1 MELAQADT
9 PANSSKGCHSLSSVR
24 FLLHGYSSVLC
35 IRNRKKLEEP
45 VEGGSRIRPRKGG
58 IYKKYKDLIFF
69 NKNIIIAG
77 ICSFFSA
84 AYVTQ
89 FYYTHYNKSHVAN
102 SILALLTEYSIYIPI
117 FVVLFYIDN
126 RYRYFDPLTGK
137 KDSRTLKKDLKKL
150 FTAFLI
156 SEIAY
161 SCSKVSLTYQFLQVG
176 AIPYQASMLSSLT
189 ASVISFVL
197 INLAVFKVVKLFRK

>member
-1 MELAQADT
+1 MY
-9 PANSSKGCHSLSSVR
+9 N
-24 FLLHGYSSVLC
+24 
-35 IRNRKKLEEP
+35 
-45 VEGGSRIRPRKGG
+45 
-58 IYKKYKDLIFF
+58 KYKDLIVF

-77 ICSFFSA
+77 ICSFFSS

-89 FYYTHYNKSHVAN
+89 FYYTHYDKSHIAN
-102 SILALLTEYSIYIPI
+102 AILALLTEYSVYMPI

-137 KDSRTLKKDLKKL
+137 KDSKIIKKDLRKL

-161 SCSKVSLTYQFLQVG
+161 SISKVSLTYQFLQAG
-176 AIPYQASMLSSLT
+176 ALPYQASMLGSLT
-189 ASVISFVL
+189 ACAISFVL
-197 INLAVFKVVKLFRK
+197 INLAV

>member
-1 MELAQADT
+1 M
-9 PANSSKGCHSLSSVR
+9 
-24 FLLHGYSSVLC
+24 YS
-35 IRNRKKLEEP
+35 
-45 VEGGSRIRPRKGG
+45 
-58 IYKKYKDLIFF
+58 KYKDLILF

-89 FYYTHYNKSHVAN
+89 LYYTNYNKSHLYN
-102 SILALLTEYSIYIPI
+102 SILALLVEYSIYIPI
-117 FVVLFYIDN
+117 FISLFYFDN

-137 KDSRTLKKDLKKL
+137 KDSKILKKDLKNL

-161 SCSKVSLTYQFLQVG
+161 SFSKISLTYQFLQFG
-176 AIPYQASMLSSLT
+176 AVPYQASMLSSLT

>member
-1 MELAQADT
+1 MYNE
-9 PANSSKGCHSLSSVR
+9 PKE
-24 FLLHGYSSVLC
+24 
-35 IRNRKKLEEP
+35 IRGT

-189 ASVISFVL
+189 ASAISFVL

>member
-1 MELAQADT
+1 MY
-9 PANSSKGCHSLSSVR
+9 N
-24 FLLHGYSSVLC
+24 
-35 IRNRKKLEEP
+35 
-45 VEGGSRIRPRKGG
+45 
-58 IYKKYKDLIFF
+58 KYKDLIVF

-77 ICSFFSA
+77 ICSFFSS

-89 FYYTHYNKSHVAN
+89 FYYTHYDKSHIAN
-102 SILALLTEYSIYIPI
+102 AILALLTEYSVYMPI

-137 KDSRTLKKDLKKL
+137 KDSKIKKDLRKL

-161 SCSKVSLTYQFLQVG
+161 SLSKVSLTYQFLQAG
-176 AIPYQASMLSSLT
+176 ALPYQASMFGSLT
-189 ASVISFVL
+189 ASAISFVL
-197 INLAVFKVVKLFRK
+197 INLAVFKVVKLYRK

>member
-1 MELAQADT
+1 MY
-9 PANSSKGCHSLSSVR
+9 N
-24 FLLHGYSSVLC
+24 
-35 IRNRKKLEEP
+35 
-45 VEGGSRIRPRKGG
+45 
-58 IYKKYKDLIFF
+58 KYKDLIFF

-89 FYYTHYNKSHVAN
+89 FYYTQYNKSHITN
-102 SILALLTEYSIYIPI
+102 SILALLTEYSVYIPI
-117 FVVLFYIDN
+117 FVFLFYIDN

-137 KDSRTLKKDLKKL
+137 KDCKLLKKDLKKL

-176 AIPYQASMLSSLT
+176 ALPYQASMLGSLT
-189 ASVISFVL
+189 ASAISFVL

>member
-189 ASVISFVL
+189 ASAISFVL